1 MGVLAQIMF
10 ILGGLCAIMGI
21 ITAALGGPI
30 LVAGFTMF
38 FWFALAG
45 ILLVAAIFCL
55 VAQGR
60 YE

>member
-1 MGVLAQIMF
+1 MGVLAFITS

-38 FWFALAG
+38 FWFTLAG
-45 ILLVAAIFCL
+45 ISLVAAIFCL
-55 VAQGR
+55 VAIGR

>member
-1 MGVLAQIMF
+1 MGLLAFILG

-21 ITAALGGPI
+21 IAAALGGPI